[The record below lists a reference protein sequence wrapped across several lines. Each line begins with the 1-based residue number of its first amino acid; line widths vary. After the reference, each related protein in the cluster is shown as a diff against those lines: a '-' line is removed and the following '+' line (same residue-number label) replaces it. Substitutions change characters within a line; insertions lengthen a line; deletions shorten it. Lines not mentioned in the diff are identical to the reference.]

1 MSSFNKVIIVG
12 NVTRD
17 IELKYTKG
25 GDAVCDVGVAIND
38 KRKIGDDWVDEVTYV
53 DVTIWKHT
61 AEAAAKFLT
70 KGSQIMFEG
79 KLKTETWET
88 DGQKRSKL
96 KVSGYNM
103 VFLGSKSDD
112 NSGGQ
117 QKTSEPSQ
125 GKQES
130 HSGSLTG
137 GADDDIPF

>member
-1 MSSFNKVIIVG
+1 MASFNKVIIVG

-61 AEAAAKFLT
+61 AEAAAKYLS

-103 VFLGSKSDD
+103 VFLGSKSDG

-117 QKTSEPSQ
+117 QQSQQSNPEPQPS
-125 GKQES
+125 
-130 HSGSLTG
+130 
-137 GADDDIPF
+137 ADHDIPF